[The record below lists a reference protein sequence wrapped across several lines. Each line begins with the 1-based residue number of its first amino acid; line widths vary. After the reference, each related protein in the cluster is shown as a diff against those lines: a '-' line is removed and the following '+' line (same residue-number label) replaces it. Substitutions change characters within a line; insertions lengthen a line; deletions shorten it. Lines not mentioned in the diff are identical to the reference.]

1 MSVKRF
7 VAATSR
13 DAMRQVRAALG
24 EDALILSNRNVAEG
38 VEILALAEDAHG
50 QMVGSTAPAQP
61 TPASSKPMQA
71 AAPIE
76 KSAAPMAP
84 SRNPMRARVSQ
95 VPQSAERAQT
105 PAAPQADFA
114 AFSER
119 VLGEMQDLRTLLTGQ
134 AQRSAD
140 PSRLAAES
148 TLERLQRR
156 LLGAGFGVR
165 LVEELLETPPV
176 ELVHASDEL
185 ALAWA
190 KRQLT
195 SRLPIL
201 DDEAALLDQGGVF
214 ALIGPTGI
222 GKTTTTAKLAARYV
236 MRHGAAGVAL
246 VTTDSYRIGAHE
258 QLRIYARLLGVEV
271 HALEADAPLGDL
283 LTRLA
288 HKRLVIIDT
297 VGMSQRDQR
306 LAGQVAMLGDSTGQR
321 QGHQGTRPIRRLLL
335 LNAASHGDT
344 LEEVVETYQRASKAA
359 GAPLFG
365 AILTKVD
372 EAPRLAAVLDIA
384 IRHGL
389 RLHYVSHGQQVPEDL
404 SLADRSVL
412 LDQALNVE
420 GDSSFAAEM
429 PQASSAS
436 AQRKQTQSRKQLARG
451 LLGQGRALASTLDTL
466 RNEIAG
472 FALLERAWPLLGYS
486 LEQQQAHLEGLL
498 DGAKRRR
505 HLECVEPAQ
514 AMLWTQAKS
523 VSGVDWAMPA
533 LSLSPGGQIQALP
546 WLLHRLPAGEEG
558 RVDWAREQLG
568 IRWQLLP
575 RCPGAA
581 TRQCMAQSGSTW
593 LATAQAGSQVI
604 VEGRRQR
611 LKALANLADTWTEL
625 SCRYRG
631 RDAHLRLSR
640 LTVTLADGAPLTAWF
655 GLLSDPESK
664 RQLAQRYW
672 LAPQEI
678 AVGDSV
684 AGKET
689 ADHAFAQAL
698 MAQLVHD
705 DLPLLTRRAWQRLT
719 DASEKIDPELRLLV
733 ATGLAA
739 VVSRLDQERS
749 DWAMDVRAQLMGL
762 LGKNRGRS
770 TQVLMDALL
779 HLLTARDVFLM
790 LGGAGLGGAGLGG
803 AGLIDE
809 VAA

>member
-7 VAATSR
+7 VGATSR
-13 DAMRQVRAALG
+13 DAMRQLRAALG
-24 EDALILSNRNVAEG
+24 NDALILSNRNVAEG
-38 VEILALAEDAHG
+38 VEILAMADEAHG
-50 QMVGSTAPAQP
+50 QMVGSPAATQP
-61 TPASSKPMQA
+61 KPSAMPQA
-71 AAPIE
+71 V
-76 KSAAPMAP
+76 
-84 SRNPMRARVSQ
+84 SRNPMRASASPAPQ
-95 VPQSAERAQT
+95 VTERAHV
-105 PAAPQADFA
+105 PSAPSAPQADFA

-140 PSRLAAES
+140 PSRMAAES

-156 LLGAGFGVR
+156 LLGAGFGAR

-258 QLRIYARLLGVEV
+258 QLRIYARLLGVDV

-306 LAGQVAMLGDSTGQR
+306 LAGQVAMLGDSTGQS
-321 QGHQGTRPIRRLLL
+321 QGHQVSRPIRRLLL

-372 EAPRLAAVLDIA
+372 EAPRLGAVLDIA

-404 SLADRSVL
+404 SLADGDTL
-412 LDQALNVE
+412 LDQALNAP

-429 PQASSAS
+429 PQTSGAAS
-436 AQRKQTQSRKQLARG
+436 QRKQTQSRKQLTRG
-451 LLGQGRALASTLDTL
+451 LLGQGRALVSTLNTL
-466 RNEIAG
+466 RNEVAG

-505 HLECVEPAQ
+505 HLESVEPAQ
-514 AMLWTQAKS
+514 AMLWAQAKS
-523 VSGVDWAMPA
+523 VSGVDWTMPG
-533 LSLSPGGQIQALP
+533 LSLNPSGQIQALP

-575 RCPGAA
+575 RCPGTA
-581 TRQCMAQSGSTW
+581 TRQRMAESGSTW

-611 LKALANLADTWTEL
+611 LKELASLADTWTEL

-640 LTVTLADGAPLTAWF
+640 LVVTLADGTSLTAWF

-678 AVGDSV
+678 AGRGDAAADRA
-684 AGKET
+684 AGKGS

-719 DASEKIDPELRLLV
+719 DAGEKIDPELRLLV

-749 DWAMDVRAQLMGL
+749 DWAMDVRAQLMGS
-762 LGKNRGRS
+762 LGKHRGRS

-790 LGGAGLGGAGLGG
+790 LGDAGLGGVGLV
-803 AGLIDE
+803 DE

>member
-7 VAATSR
+7 VGANSR

-24 EDALILSNRNVAEG
+24 DDALILSNRNVAEG

-50 QMVGSTAPAQP
+50 QMVGSPTAAQP
-61 TPASSKPMQA
+61 TQG
-71 AAPIE
+71 AAPIT
-76 KSAAPMAP
+76 APLDANRTNVSSP
-84 SRNPMRARVSQ
+84 SQINERVQKTS
-95 VPQSAERAQT
+95 
-105 PAAPQADFA
+105 APQPDFA

-134 AQRSAD
+134 AQRIAD
-140 PSRLAAES
+140 PARMAQDS

-156 LLGAGFGVR
+156 LLGAGFGLR

-201 DDEAALLDQGGVF
+201 DDEAALLDRGGVF

-246 VTTDSYRIGAHE
+246 VTTDSYRIGAHG

-306 LAGQVAMLGDSTGQR
+306 LAGQIAMLGDSTGQAS
-321 QGHQGTRPIRRLLL
+321 GHESSRPIRRLLL

-344 LEEVVETYQRASKAA
+344 LEEVVETYQRASRAA

-372 EAPRLAAVLDIA
+372 EAPRLGAVLDIA

-404 SLADRSVL
+404 SLADKNVL
-412 LDQALNVE
+412 LGQAFSAPE
-420 GDSSFAAEM
+420 DSSFAAEA
-429 PQASSAS
+429 PQDSHSSPT
-436 AQRKQTQSRKQLARG
+436 QRKQTHSRKQLTRG
-451 LLGQGRALASTLDTL
+451 LLGQGRALVATLNIL

-472 FALLERAWPLLGYS
+472 FALLERAWPLLGYP
-486 LEQQQAHLEGLL
+486 LEQQQALLQDLL
-498 DGAKRRR
+498 DVQKRRR
-505 HLECVEPAQ
+505 HLDGIEPAQ
-514 AMLWTQAKS
+514 AMLWAQAKS
-523 VSGVDWAMPA
+523 VGGVDWTMPA
-533 LSLSPGGQIQALP
+533 LSLNATGQIQAMP
-546 WLLHRLPAGEEG
+546 WLIHRLPTGEEA
-558 RVDWAREQLG
+558 RLEWAGEQLG

-575 RCPGAA
+575 RCPSAA
-581 TRQCMAQSGSTW
+581 TRQFLAERGSIW
-593 LATAQAGSQVI
+593 LATAQAGSQVA
-604 VEGRRQR
+604 VEG
-611 LKALANLADTWTEL
+611 
-625 SCRYRG
+625 
-631 RDAHLRLSR
+631 
-640 LTVTLADGAPLTAWF
+640 
-655 GLLSDPESK
+655 K
-664 RQLAQRYW
+664 RQ
-672 LAPQEI
+672 
-678 AVGDSV
+678 
-684 AGKET
+684 
-689 ADHAFAQAL
+689 
-698 MAQLVHD
+698 
-705 DLPLLTRRAWQRLT
+705 
-719 DASEKIDPELRLLV
+719 
-733 ATGLAA
+733 
-739 VVSRLDQERS
+739 
-749 DWAMDVRAQLMGL
+749 
-762 LGKNRGRS
+762 
-770 TQVLMDALL
+770 
-779 HLLTARDVFLM
+779 
-790 LGGAGLGGAGLGG
+790 
-803 AGLIDE
+803 
-809 VAA
+809 

>member
-7 VAATSR
+7 VGATSR
-13 DAMRQVRAALG
+13 DAMRQLRAALG
-24 EDALILSNRNVAEG
+24 DDALILSNRNVAEG
-38 VEILALAEDAHG
+38 VEILAMAEDAHG
-50 QMVGSTAPAQP
+50 QMVGSPAATQSP
-61 TPASSKPMQA
+61 PASPKPAQA
-71 AAPIE
+71 AAPIRQPTRTNA
-76 KSAAPMAP
+76 SAP
-84 SRNPMRARVSQ
+84 SQVTERVQ
-95 VPQSAERAQT
+95 M
-105 PAAPQADFA
+105 PAAPQPDFA

-134 AQRSAD
+134 AQRAAD
-140 PSRLAAES
+140 PSRRGEES

-156 LLGAGFGVR
+156 LLGAGFGLH
-165 LVEELLETPPV
+165 LVEELLETPPA
-176 ELVHASDEL
+176 ELVHASDEP

-258 QLRIYARLLGVEV
+258 QLRIYARLLGVDV

-306 LAGQVAMLGDSTGQR
+306 LAGQIAMLGDSTGQASG
-321 QGHQGTRPIRRLLL
+321 QAARPIRRLLL

-372 EAPRLAAVLDIA
+372 EAPRLGAVLDIA

-404 SLADRSVL
+404 SLADGNTL
-412 LDQALNVE
+412 LDQALSVE
-420 GDSSFAAEM
+420 GDSSFAAET
-429 PQASSAS
+429 PQASGAS
-436 AQRKQTQSRKQLARG
+436 SQYKQIQSRKQLTRG
-451 LLGQGRALASTLDTL
+451 LLGQGRALVSTLNTL
-466 RNEIAG
+466 RNEVAG

-498 DGAKRRR
+498 DVAQRQR
-505 HLECVEPAQ
+505 HLKNLEPAH
-514 AMLWTQAKS
+514 AMLWAQAKS
-523 VSGVDWAMPA
+523 VSGVDWTMPA
-533 LSLSPGGQIQALP
+533 LSLNAAGQSQALP
-546 WLLHRLPAGEEG
+546 WLMHRLPVGEEG
-558 RVDWAREQLG
+558 RLDWAREQLG

-581 TRQCMAQSGSTW
+581 TRQCMARSGSLW

-604 VEGRRQR
+604 VEGKRQR
-611 LKALANLADTWTEL
+611 LKELANLATTWTEL

-631 RDAHLRLSR
+631 RDAHLKLSR
-640 LTVTLADGAPLTAWF
+640 LTVSLADGAPLTAWF
-655 GLLSDPESK
+655 GLLSDPENK

-672 LAPQEI
+672 LAPRD
-678 AVGDSV
+678 AVVGRGSPDHGSLQ
-684 AGKET
+684 APDHGSLQ
-689 ADHAFAQAL
+689 APDHAFAEAL
-698 MAQLVHD
+698 VAQLVHD
-705 DLPLLTRRAWQRLT
+705 DLPQLTRRAWQRLA
-719 DASEKIDPELRLLV
+719 DAGERIDPELRLLIAAGIA
-733 ATGLAA
+733 AT
-739 VVSRLDQERS
+739 VSRLDQERS

-762 LGKNRGRS
+762 LGKQRGRS
-770 TQVLMDALL
+770 AQVLMDALL

-790 LGGAGLGGAGLGG
+790 LGGAGL
-803 AGLIDE
+803 IDE